1 MAMVLALLSMV
12 ILIILGMGLLALGH
26 QSQFQATRATREIA
40 ARVAADSGLAK
51 AIYEMNQQIK
61 VKPWND
67 SSLPAEAE
75 QSLPNFNGIYSYTIT
90 GDTTNGYTIQSV
102 GIFNGLQKTIE
113 VSLQL
118 QSPFGEF
125 AVFGGE
131 NIELK
136 AEADID
142 WYNYDAGDEDF
153 KIGTNGT
160 QSGAVTLKNNSN
172 VNGDIVVGVDG
183 DISVAVSD
191 NGANITGTLGT
202 MSEEFILDSVTVPAW
217 LTAMA
222 LGGTITND
230 TTISSS
236 DKYSGINLGNGEEIE
251 IEGDVVLYI
260 TGDIL
265 LKNSA
270 KIIIND
276 DADGSLTLYVGG
288 DITGNNGSS
297 FNNETEDS
305 KKLKIFGLDSCSE
318 MLFKNSSE
326 FYGII
331 YAPRAEVTFNNSVDA
346 YGSVICKQFEQKNS
360 AGFNY
365 DASLRDIN
373 YNDELISFTTQRWKE
388 L

>member
-1 MAMVLALLSMV
+1 MKLYSLIKRKKRGMAMVLALLSMV

-160 QSGAVTLKNNSN
+160 QSGALTLKNNSN

-202 MSEEFILDSVTVPAW
+202 MSEEFILPFGMSGPII
-217 LTAMA
+217 MKGA
-222 LGGTITND
+222 L
-230 TTISSS
+230 
-236 DKYSGINLGNGEEIE
+236 
-251 IEGDVVLYI
+251 
-260 TGDIL
+260 IL
-265 LKNSA
+265 
-270 KIIIND
+270 
-276 DADGSLTLYVGG
+276 
-288 DITGNNGSS
+288 
-297 FNNETEDS
+297 
-305 KKLKIFGLDSCSE
+305 
-318 MLFKNSSE
+318 
-326 FYGII
+326 
-331 YAPRAEVTFNNSVDA
+331 
-346 YGSVICKQFEQKNS
+346 
-360 AGFNY
+360 
-365 DASLRDIN
+365 
-373 YNDELISFTTQRWKE
+373 
-388 L
+388 